1 MLNTDLTN
9 QRQVFVGEYVRSGDH
24 LEAAK
29 KAGYKE
35 THTLRNQACKLRREC
50 ADEITEEL
58 HRNFAEIAPRA
69 LNILTDLAENA
80 ESESVRLGAT
90 RDLLDRAGFRPVDR
104 HEIVKEKS
112 VEELNAQLVSLVGE
126 NGAEM
131 LISAFKSRRSIS
143 GPEHFCE
150 STNCTQRPIRA
161 GGLRSCANVTFDV
174 CRVVVRRRRERMMSR
189 CFIVYWLVLEGG
201 YCFVPEELYF
211 NRKMSLPP
219 EFVFPSKSPE
229 V

>member
-1 MLNTDLTN
+1 MKST
-9 QRQVFVGEYVRSGDH
+9 YAHH

-29 KAGYKE
+29 KAGYKD

-69 LNILTDLAENA
+69 LNILSDLAENA
-80 ESESVRLGAT
+80 QSESVRFGGNS
-90 RDLLDRAGFRPVDR
+90 RDLLDRAGFSPVDR

-131 LISAFKSRRSIS
+131 LISAFRSRRSIS
-143 GPEHFCE
+143 GPEL
-150 STNCTQRPIRA
+150 A
-161 GGLRSCANVTFDV
+161 G
-174 CRVVVRRRRERMMSR
+174 
-189 CFIVYWLVLEGG
+189 
-201 YCFVPEELYF
+201 
-211 NRKMSLPP
+211 
-219 EFVFPSKSPE
+219 
-229 V
+229 